1 MATIKSDV
9 KQITVP
15 VTLAADSAANWT
27 SANPQLLKDQLCLER
42 DTGKMKIGDGTK
54 KWNELSYVP
63 FSELT
68 AAQITMLLNQNTANG
83 VVVLGEDG
91 KLNIDLLPD
100 DLTQNVT
107 IPAAFKWV
115 QDIEERDAL
124 SDEDRKSI
132 IFVWDATDDPTVT
145 TGSAQYM
152 WRITSGSGVESVE
165 GEWVKVG
172 EEESMDVDTSVFF
185 HKTTDT
191 SDNITQGT
199 TNLFMT
205 VEERTKLT
213 NAFEKDTDTSD
224 AITEGTINLFMTAQ
238 ERTNLA
244 DAFLK
249 GTDTA
254 DNITDGTTKVIMTA
268 VERTKL
274 GGIEEGADVTDA
286 ENVAAAGAIMYTD
299 AIIINGPS
307 AAQIAALYET
317 EGVGD

>member
-15 VTLAADSAANWT
+15 VTLAADTAANWT
-27 SANPQLLKDQLCLER
+27 AADPQLLKDQLCLER

-54 KWNELSYVP
+54 KWSELSYVP

-68 AAQITMLLNQNTANG
+68 AAQITMLVKKNTAEG
-83 VVVLGEDG
+83 VAVLGTDG
-91 KLNIDLLPD
+91 KLSIDLLPD
-100 DLTQNVT
+100 DLTQSVT

-115 QDIEERDAL
+115 QNITERDTL
-124 SDEDRKSI
+124 TDEEKKSV
-132 IFVWDATDDPTVT
+132 IFVWDASADPTVA
-145 TGSAQYM
+145 TGSAQYI
-152 WRITSGSGVESVE
+152 WRITSGEGVEPVE
-165 GEWVKVG
+165 GSWVKVG
-172 EEESMDVDTSVFF
+172 EQESMDVDTSVFF
-185 HKTTDT
+185 HKTNDT
-191 SDNITQGT
+191 SDAITQGT

-205 VEERTKLT
+205 T
-213 NAFEKDTDTSD
+213 
-224 AITEGTINLFMTAQ
+224 Q

-254 DNITDGTTKVIMTA
+254 DSITDGTTKVVMTA

-274 GGIEEGADVTDA
+274 TGIEESADVTDA

-299 AIIINGPS
+299 TIIINGPT

-317 EGVGD
+317 VAS

>member
-15 VTLAADSAANWT
+15 VTLAADTAANWT
-27 SANPQLLKDQLCLER
+27 AADPQLLKDQLCLER

-54 KWNELSYVP
+54 KWSELSYVP

-68 AAQITMLLNQNTANG
+68 TAQITMLVKKNTAEG
-83 VVVLGEDG
+83 VAVLGADG
-91 KLNIDLLPD
+91 KLSIDLLPD
-100 DLTQNVT
+100 DLTQSVT

-115 QDIEERDAL
+115 QNITERDAL
-124 SDEDRKSI
+124 TDEEKKSV
-132 IFVWDATDDPTVT
+132 IFVWDASADPTVA
-145 TGSAQYM
+145 TGSAQYI
-152 WRITSGSGVESVE
+152 WRITSGEGVEPVE
-165 GEWVKVG
+165 GSWVKVG
-172 EEESMDVDTSVFF
+172 EQESMDVDTSVFF
-185 HKTTDT
+185 HKTNDT
-191 SDNITQGT
+191 SDAITQGT

-205 VEERTKLT
+205 T
-213 NAFEKDTDTSD
+213 
-224 AITEGTINLFMTAQ
+224 Q

-254 DNITDGTTKVIMTA
+254 DSITDGTTKVVMTA

-274 GGIEEGADVTDA
+274 TGIEESADVTDA

-299 AIIINGPS
+299 TIIINGPT

-317 EGVGD
+317 VAP

>member
-15 VTLAADSAANWT
+15 VTLAADTAANWT
-27 SANPQLLKDQLCLER
+27 AADPQLLKDQLCLER

-54 KWNELSYVP
+54 KWSELSYVP

-68 AAQITMLLNQNTANG
+68 AAQITMLVKKNTAEG
-83 VVVLGEDG
+83 VAVLGTDG
-91 KLNIDLLPD
+91 KLSIDLLPD
-100 DLTQNVT
+100 DLTQSVT

-115 QDIEERDAL
+115 QNITERDAL
-124 SDEDRKSI
+124 TDEEKKSV
-132 IFVWDATDDPTVT
+132 IFVWDASADPTVA
-145 TGSAQYM
+145 TGSAQYI
-152 WRITSGSGVESVE
+152 WRITSGEGVEPVE
-165 GEWVKVG
+165 GSWVKVG
-172 EEESMDVDTSVFF
+172 EQESMDVDTSVFF
-185 HKTTDT
+185 HKTNDT
-191 SDNITQGT
+191 SDAITQGT

-205 VEERTKLT
+205 T
-213 NAFEKDTDTSD
+213 
-224 AITEGTINLFMTAQ
+224 Q

-254 DNITDGTTKVIMTA
+254 DSITDGTTKVVMTA

-274 GGIEEGADVTDA
+274 TGIEESADVTDA

-299 AIIINGPS
+299 TIIINGPT

-317 EGVGD
+317 VAS

>member
-15 VTLAADSAANWT
+15 VTLAADTAANWT
-27 SANPQLLKDQLCLER
+27 TADPQLLKDQLCLER

-54 KWNELSYVP
+54 KWSKLSYVP

-68 AAQITMLLNQNTANG
+68 AAQITMLVKKNTAEG
-83 VVVLGEDG
+83 VAVLGADG
-91 KLNIDLLPD
+91 KLSIDLLPD
-100 DLTQNVT
+100 DLTQSVT

-115 QDIEERDAL
+115 QNITERDAL
-124 SDEDRKSI
+124 TDEEKKSV
-132 IFVWDATDDPTVT
+132 IFVWDASADPTVA
-145 TGSAQYM
+145 TGSAQYI
-152 WRITSGSGVESVE
+152 WRITSGEGVEPAE
-165 GEWVKVG
+165 GSWVKVG
-172 EEESMDVDTSVFF
+172 EQESMDVDTSVFF
-185 HKTTDT
+185 HKTNDT
-191 SDNITQGT
+191 SDAITQGT

-205 VEERTKLT
+205 T
-213 NAFEKDTDTSD
+213 
-224 AITEGTINLFMTAQ
+224 Q

-254 DNITDGTTKVIMTA
+254 DSITDGTTKVVMTA

-274 GGIEEGADVTDA
+274 TGIEEGADVTDA

-299 AIIINGPS
+299 TIIINGPT

-317 EGVGD
+317 VSE

>member
-15 VTLAADSAANWT
+15 VTLAADTAANWT
-27 SANPQLLKDQLCLER
+27 TADPQLLKDQLCLER

-54 KWNELSYVP
+54 KWSELSYVP

-68 AAQITMLLNQNTANG
+68 AAQITMLVKKNTAEG
-83 VVVLGEDG
+83 VAVLGADG
-91 KLNIDLLPD
+91 KLSIDLLPD
-100 DLTQNVT
+100 DLTQSVT

-115 QDIEERDAL
+115 QDITERDAL
-124 SDEDRKSI
+124 TDEEKKSV
-132 IFVWDATDDPTVT
+132 IFVWDASEDPTVA
-145 TGSAQYM
+145 TGSAQYI
-152 WRITSGSGVESVE
+152 WRITSGEGVEPVE
-165 GEWVKVG
+165 GSWVKVG
-172 EEESMDVDTSVFF
+172 EQESMDVDTSVFF
-185 HKTTDT
+185 HKTNDT
-191 SDNITQGT
+191 SDAITQGT

-205 VEERTKLT
+205 T
-213 NAFEKDTDTSD
+213 
-224 AITEGTINLFMTAQ
+224 Q

-254 DNITDGTTKVIMTA
+254 DSITDGTTKVVMTA

-274 GGIEEGADVTDA
+274 TGIEEGADVTDA
-286 ENVAAAGAIMYTD
+286 ANVAAAGAIMYTD
-299 AIIINGPS
+299 TIIINGPT

-317 EGVGD
+317 VSE

>member
-15 VTLAADSAANWT
+15 VTLAADTAANWT
-27 SANPQLLKDQLCLER
+27 TADPQLLKDQLCLER

-54 KWNELSYVP
+54 KWSELSYVP

-68 AAQITMLLNQNTANG
+68 AAQITMLVKKNTAEG
-83 VVVLGEDG
+83 VAVLGADG
-91 KLNIDLLPD
+91 KLSIDLLPD
-100 DLTQNVT
+100 DLTQSVT

-115 QDIEERDAL
+115 QNIEERNAL
-124 SDEDRKSI
+124 TDEEKKSV
-132 IFVWDATDDPTVT
+132 IFVWDASEDPTVT
-145 TGSAQYM
+145 TGSAQYI
-152 WRITSGSGVESVE
+152 WRITSGEGVEPVE
-165 GEWVKVG
+165 GSWVKVG
-172 EEESMDVDTSVFF
+172 EQESMDVDISVFF
-185 HKTTDT
+185 HKTNDT
-191 SDNITQGT
+191 SDAITQGT

-205 VEERTKLT
+205 T
-213 NAFEKDTDTSD
+213 
-224 AITEGTINLFMTAQ
+224 Q

-254 DNITDGTTKVIMTA
+254 DSITDGTTKVVMTA

-274 GGIEEGADVTDA
+274 TGIEEGADVTDA

-299 AIIINGPS
+299 TIIINGPN
-307 AAQIAALYET
+307 ATQIAALYET
-317 EGVGD
+317 VVP

>member
-15 VTLAADSAANWT
+15 VTLAADTAANWT
-27 SANPQLLKDQLCLER
+27 TADPQLLKDQLCLER

-54 KWNELSYVP
+54 KWSELSYVP

-68 AAQITMLLNQNTANG
+68 AAQITMLVKKNTAEG
-83 VVVLGEDG
+83 VAVLGTDG
-91 KLNIDLLPD
+91 KLSIDLLPD
-100 DLTQNVT
+100 DLTQSVT

-115 QDIEERDAL
+115 QNITERDAL
-124 SDEDRKSI
+124 TDEEKKSV
-132 IFVWDATDDPTVT
+132 IFVWDASADPTVA
-145 TGSAQYM
+145 TGSAQYI
-152 WRITSGSGVESVE
+152 WRITSGEGVEPVE
-165 GEWVKVG
+165 GSWVKVG
-172 EEESMDVDTSVFF
+172 EQESMDVDTSVFF
-185 HKTTDT
+185 HKTNDT
-191 SDNITQGT
+191 SDAITQGT

-205 VEERTKLT
+205 T
-213 NAFEKDTDTSD
+213 
-224 AITEGTINLFMTAQ
+224 Q

-254 DNITDGTTKVIMTA
+254 DSITDGTTKVVMTA

-274 GGIEEGADVTDA
+274 TGIEEGADVTDA

-299 AIIINGPS
+299 TIIINGPT

-317 EGVGD
+317 VSE

>member
-15 VTLAADSAANWT
+15 VTLAADTAANWT
-27 SANPQLLKDQLCLER
+27 AADPQLLKDQLCLER

-54 KWNELSYVP
+54 KWSELSYVP

-68 AAQITMLLNQNTANG
+68 AAQITMLVKKNTAEG
-83 VVVLGEDG
+83 VAVLGTDG
-91 KLNIDLLPD
+91 KLSIDLLPD
-100 DLTQNVT
+100 DLTQSVT

-115 QDIEERDAL
+115 QNITERDAL
-124 SDEDRKSI
+124 TDEEKKSV
-132 IFVWDATDDPTVT
+132 IFVWDASADPTVA
-145 TGSAQYM
+145 TGSAQYI
-152 WRITSGSGVESVE
+152 WRITSGEGVEPVE
-165 GEWVKVG
+165 GSWVKVG
-172 EEESMDVDTSVFF
+172 EQESMDVDTSVFF
-185 HKTTDT
+185 HKTNDT
-191 SDNITQGT
+191 SDAITQGT

-205 VEERTKLT
+205 T
-213 NAFEKDTDTSD
+213 
-224 AITEGTINLFMTAQ
+224 Q

-254 DNITDGTTKVIMTA
+254 DSITDGTTKVVMTA

-274 GGIEEGADVTDA
+274 TGIEESADVTDA

-299 AIIINGPS
+299 TIIINGPT

-317 EGVGD
+317 VAP

>member
-15 VTLAADSAANWT
+15 VTLAADTAANWT
-27 SANPQLLKDQLCLER
+27 AADPQLLKDQLCLER

-54 KWNELSYVP
+54 KWSELSYVP

-68 AAQITMLLNQNTANG
+68 AAQITMLVKKNTAEG
-83 VVVLGEDG
+83 VAVLGVDG
-91 KLNIDLLPD
+91 KLSIDLLPD
-100 DLTQNVT
+100 DLTQSVT

-115 QDIEERDAL
+115 QNIEERNAL
-124 SDEDRKSI
+124 TDEEKKSV
-132 IFVWDATDDPTVT
+132 IFVWDASEDPTVT
-145 TGSAQYM
+145 TGSAQYI
-152 WRITSGSGVESVE
+152 WRITSGEGVEPVE
-165 GEWVKVG
+165 GSWVKVG
-172 EEESMDVDTSVFF
+172 EQESMDVDTSVFF
-185 HKTTDT
+185 HKTNDT
-191 SDNITQGT
+191 SDAITQGT

-205 VEERTKLT
+205 T
-213 NAFEKDTDTSD
+213 
-224 AITEGTINLFMTAQ
+224 Q

-254 DNITDGTTKVIMTA
+254 DSITDGTTKVVMTA

-274 GGIEEGADVTDA
+274 TGIEEGADVTDA

-299 AIIINGPS
+299 TIIINGPT

-317 EGVGD
+317 VSE

>member
-15 VTLAADSAANWT
+15 VTLAADTAANWT
-27 SANPQLLKDQLCLER
+27 AADPQLLKDQLCLER

-54 KWNELSYVP
+54 KWSELSYVP

-68 AAQITMLLNQNTANG
+68 AAQITMLVKKNTAEG
-83 VVVLGEDG
+83 VAVLGTDG
-91 KLNIDLLPD
+91 KLSIDLLPD
-100 DLTQNVT
+100 DLTQSVT

-115 QDIEERDAL
+115 QNITERDAL
-124 SDEDRKSI
+124 TDEEKKSV
-132 IFVWDATDDPTVT
+132 IFVWDASADPTVA
-145 TGSAQYM
+145 TGSAQYI
-152 WRITSGSGVESVE
+152 WRITSGEGVEPVE
-165 GEWVKVG
+165 GSWVKVG
-172 EEESMDVDTSVFF
+172 EQESMDVDTSVFF
-185 HKTTDT
+185 HKTNDT
-191 SDNITQGT
+191 SDAITQGT

-205 VEERTKLT
+205 T
-213 NAFEKDTDTSD
+213 
-224 AITEGTINLFMTAQ
+224 Q

-254 DNITDGTTKVIMTA
+254 DSITDGTTKIVMTA

-274 GGIEEGADVTDA
+274 TGIEESADVTDA

-299 AIIINGPS
+299 TIIINGPT

-317 EGVGD
+317 VAS

>member
-15 VTLAADSAANWT
+15 VTLAADTAANWT
-27 SANPQLLKDQLCLER
+27 AADPQLLKDQLCLER

-54 KWNELSYVP
+54 KWSELSYVP

-68 AAQITMLLNQNTANG
+68 AAQITMLVKKNTAEG
-83 VVVLGEDG
+83 VAVLGTDG
-91 KLNIDLLPD
+91 KLSIDLLPD
-100 DLTQNVT
+100 DLTQSVT

-115 QDIEERDAL
+115 QNITERDAL
-124 SDEDRKSI
+124 TDEEKKSV
-132 IFVWDATDDPTVT
+132 IFVWDASADPTVA
-145 TGSAQYM
+145 TGSAQYI
-152 WRITSGSGVESVE
+152 WRITSGEGVEPVE
-165 GEWVKVG
+165 GSWVKVG
-172 EEESMDVDTSVFF
+172 EQESMDVDVSVFF
-185 HKTTDT
+185 HKTNDT
-191 SDNITQGT
+191 SDAITQGT

-205 VEERTKLT
+205 T
-213 NAFEKDTDTSD
+213 
-224 AITEGTINLFMTAQ
+224 Q

-254 DNITDGTTKVIMTA
+254 DSITDGTTKVVMTA

-274 GGIEEGADVTDA
+274 TGIEEGADVTDA
-286 ENVAAAGAIMYTD
+286 KNVAAAGAIMYTD
-299 AIIINGPS
+299 TIIINGPT

-317 EGVGD
+317 VSE

>member
-15 VTLAADSAANWT
+15 VTLAADTAANWT
-27 SANPQLLKDQLCLER
+27 TADPQLLKDQLCLER

-54 KWNELSYVP
+54 KWSELSYVP

-68 AAQITMLLNQNTANG
+68 AAQITMLVKKNTAEG
-83 VVVLGEDG
+83 VAVLGVDG
-91 KLNIDLLPD
+91 KLSIDLLPD
-100 DLTQNVT
+100 DLTQSVT

-115 QDIEERDAL
+115 QNIEERNAL
-124 SDEDRKSI
+124 TDEEKKSV
-132 IFVWDATDDPTVT
+132 IFVWDASEDPTVT
-145 TGSAQYM
+145 TGSAQYI
-152 WRITSGSGVESVE
+152 WRITSGEGVEPVE
-165 GEWVKVG
+165 GSWVKVG
-172 EEESMDVDTSVFF
+172 EQESMDADTSVFF
-185 HKTTDT
+185 HKTNDT
-191 SDNITQGT
+191 SDAITQGT

-205 VEERTKLT
+205 T
-213 NAFEKDTDTSD
+213 
-224 AITEGTINLFMTAQ
+224 Q

-254 DNITDGTTKVIMTA
+254 DSITDGTTKVVMTA

-274 GGIEEGADVTDA
+274 TGIEEGADVTDA

-299 AIIINGPS
+299 TIIINGPN
-307 AAQIAALYET
+307 ATQIAALYET
-317 EGVGD
+317 VVP

>member
-15 VTLAADSAANWT
+15 VTLAADTAANWT
-27 SANPQLLKDQLCLER
+27 AADPQLLKDQLCLER

-54 KWNELSYVP
+54 KWSELSYVP

-68 AAQITMLLNQNTANG
+68 AAQITMLVKKNTAEG
-83 VVVLGEDG
+83 VAVLGADG
-91 KLNIDLLPD
+91 KLSIDLLPD
-100 DLTQNVT
+100 DFTQSVT

-115 QDIEERDAL
+115 QDITERDAL
-124 SDEDRKSI
+124 TDEEKKSV
-132 IFVWDATDDPTVT
+132 IFVWDASADPTVV
-145 TGSAQYM
+145 TGSAQYI
-152 WRITSGSGVESVE
+152 WRITSGEGVVPVE
-165 GEWVKVG
+165 GSWVKVG
-172 EEESMDVDTSVFF
+172 EQESMDVDTSVFF
-185 HKTTDT
+185 HKTNDT
-191 SDNITQGT
+191 SDAITQGT

-205 VEERTKLT
+205 T
-213 NAFEKDTDTSD
+213 
-224 AITEGTINLFMTAQ
+224 Q

-254 DNITDGTTKVIMTA
+254 DSITDGTTKVVMTA

-274 GGIEEGADVTDA
+274 TGIEEGADVTDA

-299 AIIINGPS
+299 TIIINGPN
-307 AAQIAALYET
+307 ATQIAALYET
-317 EGVGD
+317 VVP

>member
-15 VTLAADSAANWT
+15 VTLAADTAANWT
-27 SANPQLLKDQLCLER
+27 TADPQLLKDQLCLER

-54 KWNELSYVP
+54 KWSELSYVP

-68 AAQITMLLNQNTANG
+68 AAQITMLVKKNTAEG
-83 VVVLGEDG
+83 VAVLGADG
-91 KLNIDLLPD
+91 KLSIDLLPD
-100 DLTQNVT
+100 DLTQSVT

-115 QDIEERDAL
+115 QDITERDAL
-124 SDEDRKSI
+124 TDEEKKSV
-132 IFVWDATDDPTVT
+132 IFVWDASEDPTVA
-145 TGSAQYM
+145 TGSAQYI
-152 WRITSGSGVESVE
+152 WRITSGEGVEPVE
-165 GEWVKVG
+165 GSWVKVG
-172 EEESMDVDTSVFF
+172 EQESMDVDTSVFF
-185 HKTTDT
+185 HKTNDT
-191 SDNITQGT
+191 SDAITQGT

-205 VEERTKLT
+205 T
-213 NAFEKDTDTSD
+213 
-224 AITEGTINLFMTAQ
+224 Q

-254 DNITDGTTKVIMTA
+254 DSITDGTTKVVMTA

-274 GGIEEGADVTDA
+274 TGIEEGADVTDA

-299 AIIINGPS
+299 TIIINGPT

-317 EGVGD
+317 VSE

>member
-15 VTLAADSAANWT
+15 VTLAADTAANWT
-27 SANPQLLKDQLCLER
+27 TADPQLLKDQLCLER

-54 KWNELSYVP
+54 NWSELSYVP

-68 AAQITMLLNQNTANG
+68 AAQITMLVKKNTAEG
-83 VVVLGEDG
+83 VAVLGADG
-91 KLNIDLLPD
+91 KLSIDLLPD
-100 DLTQNVT
+100 DLTQSVT

-115 QDIEERDAL
+115 QNIEERNAL
-124 SDEDRKSI
+124 TDEEKKSV
-132 IFVWDATDDPTVT
+132 IFVWDASEDPTVT
-145 TGSAQYM
+145 TGSAQYI
-152 WRITSGSGVESVE
+152 WRITSGEGVESVE
-165 GEWVKVG
+165 GSWVKVG
-172 EEESMDVDTSVFF
+172 EQESMDVDTSVFF
-185 HKTTDT
+185 HKTNDT
-191 SDNITQGT
+191 SDAITQGT

-205 VEERTKLT
+205 T
-213 NAFEKDTDTSD
+213 
-224 AITEGTINLFMTAQ
+224 Q

-254 DNITDGTTKVIMTA
+254 DSITDGTTKVVMTA

-274 GGIEEGADVTDA
+274 TGIEEGADVTDA

-299 AIIINGPS
+299 TIIINGPN
-307 AAQIAALYET
+307 ATQIAALYET
-317 EGVGD
+317 VTP

>member
-15 VTLAADSAANWT
+15 VTLAADTAANWT
-27 SANPQLLKDQLCLER
+27 AADPQLLKDQLCLER
-42 DTGKMKIGDGTK
+42 DTGKMKIGDGAK
-54 KWNELSYVP
+54 KWSELSYVP

-68 AAQITMLLNQNTANG
+68 TAQITMLVKKNTAEG
-83 VVVLGEDG
+83 VAVLGADG
-91 KLNIDLLPD
+91 KLSIDLLPD
-100 DLTQNVT
+100 DLTQSVT

-115 QDIEERDAL
+115 QNITERDAL
-124 SDEDRKSI
+124 TDEEKKSV
-132 IFVWDATDDPTVT
+132 IFVWDASADPTVA
-145 TGSAQYM
+145 TGSAQYI
-152 WRITSGSGVESVE
+152 WRITSGEGVEPVE
-165 GEWVKVG
+165 GSWVKVG
-172 EEESMDVDTSVFF
+172 EQESMDVDTSVFF
-185 HKTTDT
+185 HKTNDT
-191 SDNITQGT
+191 SDAITQGT

-205 VEERTKLT
+205 T
-213 NAFEKDTDTSD
+213 
-224 AITEGTINLFMTAQ
+224 Q

-254 DNITDGTTKVIMTA
+254 DSITDGTTKVVMTA

-274 GGIEEGADVTDA
+274 TGIEESADVTDA

-299 AIIINGPS
+299 TIIINGPT

-317 EGVGD
+317 VAS

>member
-15 VTLAADSAANWT
+15 VTLAADTAANWT
-27 SANPQLLKDQLCLER
+27 AADPQLLKDQLCLER

-54 KWNELSYVP
+54 KWSELSYVP

-68 AAQITMLLNQNTANG
+68 AAQITMLVKKNTAEG
-83 VVVLGEDG
+83 VAVLGTDG
-91 KLNIDLLPD
+91 KLSIDLLPD
-100 DLTQNVT
+100 DLTQSVT

-115 QDIEERDAL
+115 QNITERDAL
-124 SDEDRKSI
+124 TDEEKKSV
-132 IFVWDATDDPTVT
+132 IFVWDASADPTVA
-145 TGSAQYM
+145 TGSAQYI
-152 WRITSGSGVESVE
+152 WRITSGEGVEPVE
-165 GEWVKVG
+165 GSWVKVG
-172 EEESMDVDTSVFF
+172 EQESMDVDTSVFF
-185 HKTTDT
+185 HKTNDT
-191 SDNITQGT
+191 SDAITQGT

-205 VEERTKLT
+205 T
-213 NAFEKDTDTSD
+213 
-224 AITEGTINLFMTAQ
+224 Q

-254 DNITDGTTKVIMTA
+254 DSITDGTTKVVMTA

-274 GGIEEGADVTDA
+274 TGIEESADVTDA

-299 AIIINGPS
+299 TIIINGPT

-317 EGVGD
+317 VSE

>member
-15 VTLAADSAANWT
+15 VTLAADTAANWT
-27 SANPQLLKDQLCLER
+27 TADPQLLKDQLCLER

-54 KWNELSYVP
+54 KWSELSYVP

-68 AAQITMLLNQNTANG
+68 AAQITMLVKKNTAEG
-83 VVVLGEDG
+83 VAVLGADG
-91 KLNIDLLPD
+91 KLSIDLLPD
-100 DLTQNVT
+100 DLTQSVT

-115 QDIEERDAL
+115 QNIEERNAL
-124 SDEDRKSI
+124 TDEEKKSV
-132 IFVWDATDDPTVT
+132 IFVWDASEDPTVT
-145 TGSAQYM
+145 TGSAQYI
-152 WRITSGSGVESVE
+152 WRITSGEGVEPVE
-165 GEWVKVG
+165 GSWVKVG
-172 EEESMDVDTSVFF
+172 EQESMDVDTSVFF
-185 HKTTDT
+185 HKTNDT
-191 SDNITQGT
+191 SDVITQGT

-205 VEERTKLT
+205 T
-213 NAFEKDTDTSD
+213 
-224 AITEGTINLFMTAQ
+224 Q

-254 DNITDGTTKVIMTA
+254 DSITDGTTKVVMTA

-274 GGIEEGADVTDA
+274 TGIEEGADVTDA

-299 AIIINGPS
+299 TIIINGPN
-307 AAQIAALYET
+307 ATQIAALYET
-317 EGVGD
+317 VVP

>member
-15 VTLAADSAANWT
+15 VTLAADTAANWT
-27 SANPQLLKDQLCLER
+27 SADPQLLKDQLCLER
-42 DTGKMKIGDGTK
+42 DTGKMKIGDGAK
-54 KWNELSYVP
+54 KWSELSYVP

-68 AAQITMLLNQNTANG
+68 TAQITMLVKKNTAEG
-83 VVVLGEDG
+83 VAVLGADG
-91 KLNIDLLPD
+91 KLSIDLLPD
-100 DLTQNVT
+100 DLTQSVT

-115 QDIEERDAL
+115 QNITERDAL
-124 SDEDRKSI
+124 TDEEKKSV
-132 IFVWDATDDPTVT
+132 IFVWDASADPTVA
-145 TGSAQYM
+145 TGSAQYI
-152 WRITSGSGVESVE
+152 WRITSGEGVEPVE
-165 GEWVKVG
+165 GSWVKVG
-172 EEESMDVDTSVFF
+172 EQESMDVDTSVFF
-185 HKTTDT
+185 HKTNDT
-191 SDNITQGT
+191 SDAITQGT

-205 VEERTKLT
+205 T
-213 NAFEKDTDTSD
+213 
-224 AITEGTINLFMTAQ
+224 Q

-254 DNITDGTTKVIMTA
+254 DSITDGTTKVVMTA

-274 GGIEEGADVTDA
+274 TGIEEGADVTDA

-299 AIIINGPS
+299 TIIINGPT

-317 EGVGD
+317 VSE

>member
-15 VTLAADSAANWT
+15 VILAADTAANWT
-27 SANPQLLKDQLCLER
+27 AADPQLLKDQLCLER

-54 KWNELSYVP
+54 KWSELSYVP

-68 AAQITMLLNQNTANG
+68 AAQITMLVKKNTAEG
-83 VVVLGEDG
+83 VAVLGTDG
-91 KLNIDLLPD
+91 KLSIDLLPD
-100 DLTQNVT
+100 DLTQSVT

-115 QDIEERDAL
+115 QNITERDAL
-124 SDEDRKSI
+124 TDEEKKSV
-132 IFVWDATDDPTVT
+132 IFVWDASADSTVA
-145 TGSAQYM
+145 TGSAQYI
-152 WRITSGSGVESVE
+152 WRITSGEGVEPVE
-165 GEWVKVG
+165 GSWVKVG
-172 EEESMDVDTSVFF
+172 EQESMDVDTSVFF
-185 HKTTDT
+185 HKTNDT
-191 SDNITQGT
+191 SDAITQGT

-205 VEERTKLT
+205 T
-213 NAFEKDTDTSD
+213 
-224 AITEGTINLFMTAQ
+224 Q

-254 DNITDGTTKVIMTA
+254 DSITDGTIKVVMTA

-274 GGIEEGADVTDA
+274 TGIEEGADVTDA

-299 AIIINGPS
+299 TIIINGPT

-317 EGVGD
+317 VSE

>member
-15 VTLAADSAANWT
+15 VTLAADTAANWT
-27 SANPQLLKDQLCLER
+27 TADPQLLKDQLCLER

-54 KWNELSYVP
+54 KWSELSYVP

-68 AAQITMLLNQNTANG
+68 AAQITMLVKKNTAEG
-83 VVVLGEDG
+83 VAVLGADG
-91 KLNIDLLPD
+91 KLSIDLLPD
-100 DLTQNVT
+100 DLTQSVT

-115 QDIEERDAL
+115 QDITERDAL
-124 SDEDRKSI
+124 TDEEKKSV
-132 IFVWDATDDPTVT
+132 IFVWDASADPTVV
-145 TGSAQYM
+145 TGSAQYI
-152 WRITSGSGVESVE
+152 WRITSGEGVVPVE
-165 GEWVKVG
+165 GSWVKVG
-172 EEESMDVDTSVFF
+172 EQKSMDVDTSVFF
-185 HKTTDT
+185 HKTNDT
-191 SDNITQGT
+191 SDAITQGT

-205 VEERTKLT
+205 T
-213 NAFEKDTDTSD
+213 
-224 AITEGTINLFMTAQ
+224 Q

-254 DNITDGTTKVIMTA
+254 DSITDGTTKVVMTA

-274 GGIEEGADVTDA
+274 TGIEEGADVTDA

-299 AIIINGPS
+299 TIIINGPN
-307 AAQIAALYET
+307 ATQIAALYET
-317 EGVGD
+317 VVP

>member
-15 VTLAADSAANWT
+15 VTLAADTATNWT
-27 SANPQLLKDQLCLER
+27 TADPQLLKDQLCLER

-54 KWNELSYVP
+54 KWSELSYVP

-68 AAQITMLLNQNTANG
+68 AAQITMLVKKNTAEG
-83 VVVLGEDG
+83 VAVLGTDG
-91 KLNIDLLPD
+91 KLSIDLLPD
-100 DLTQNVT
+100 DLTQSVT

-115 QDIEERDAL
+115 QDITERNALTDEEK
-124 SDEDRKSI
+124 KSV
-132 IFVWDATDDPTVT
+132 IFVWDASEDPTVT
-145 TGSAQYM
+145 TGSAQYI
-152 WRITSGSGVESVE
+152 WRITSGEGVEPVE
-165 GEWVKVG
+165 GSWVKVG
-172 EEESMDVDTSVFF
+172 EQESMDVDTSVFF
-185 HKTTDT
+185 HKTNDT
-191 SDNITQGT
+191 SDAITQGT

-205 VEERTKLT
+205 T
-213 NAFEKDTDTSD
+213 
-224 AITEGTINLFMTAQ
+224 Q

-254 DNITDGTTKVIMTA
+254 DSITDGTTKVVMTA

-274 GGIEEGADVTDA
+274 TGIEEGADVTDA

-299 AIIINGPS
+299 TIIINGPN
-307 AAQIAALYET
+307 ATQIAALYET
-317 EGVGD
+317 VVP